1 MDQLREHMRNHMTR
15 FGARES
21 GDNVFRL
28 SNARSRAGEDQS
40 SKALELVYQA
50 AEVIKANEDR
60 AAEAEACALDA
71 ARHAIEELENAV
83 RLISS
88 AEEAKRTSEA
98 RAHVAESAIMEL
110 DSKVRALEK
119 ILRDTQ
125 TQISSLQAQL
135 SDTESQRAETAEK
148 RATEATRALACV
160 ENAIRTKLLGERRN
174 ASRSVTVAA

>member
-110 DSKVRALEK
+110 DSKVQALEK

-135 SDTESQRAETAEK
+135 SDTESRAETAEK

-174 ASRSVTVAA
+174 VSRSVTVAA